1 MRIPWIQE
9 WNEHRRLRH
18 EERKQERMVLRLA
31 DGYENFSKGFAKSF
45 GVPFELAA
53 VMAIQPRMK
62 ELVRD
67 ALPDILNALAE
78 GNPGVDGGE
87 YDGTLVASLDSQ
99 HGAFWGEAPA
109 GEGGN
114 ESFRARR
121 TGFDSGSKKYTIE
134 YNGGSVTFF
143 GGNTATLQGG
153 KLENVNTDTYA
164 YLLYVPGTGWSLSFG
179 SSYQE
184 AQNGQIVVPLWY
196 FIYADDGAGTLTQET
211 LGLVFIAEM
220 ANVVDKDVSSG
231 NGGGTP

>member
-18 EERKQERMVLRLA
+18 EERKQERMVRRLA

-87 YDGTLVASLDSQ
+87 YDGTLVASLDRQ
-99 HGAFWGEAPA
+99 HGAFWGAAPA
-109 GEGGN
+109 GEGPDRSTAAFHAFLSYDT
-114 ESFRARR
+114 EEE
-121 TGFDSGSKKYTIE
+121 KYTINMLE
-134 YNGGSVTFF
+134 GVAQVVGYAQRHIAGGTFESTDE
-143 GGNTATLQGG
+143 NH
-153 KLENVNTDTYA
+153 KNWWCWLEWTQSTNS
-164 YLLYVPGTGWSLSFG
+164 WSLE
-179 SSYQE
+179 SSNSQPTM
-184 AQNGQIVVPLWY
+184 AGDLNAPLWK
-196 FIYADDGAGTLTQET
+196 FTWAADGAGE
-211 LGLVFIAEM
+211 LVQYIEGAILLVWTVN
-220 ANVVDKDVSSG
+220 ALDVDSAV
-231 NGGGTP
+231 